1 VGGEAASTKVPH
13 LTHHHA
19 ILVINLI
26 VVVHNDKESLVG
38 SWYQTYSLSSKANLT
53 HAVSLGE
60 SHLFEKVTGMIH
72 HI

>member
-1 VGGEAASTKVPH
+1 VRGEAASTELPH
-13 LTHHHA
+13 LTHHHG

-26 VVVHNDKESLVG
+26 VVVHNDKEALVG
-38 SWYQTYSLSSKANLT
+38 SWHQTDSLSCEANLT